1 MIRFRRTLT
10 TRLLHAFLTWTLK
23 NLVLWQPKVCWTNVL
38 IHWLLLLDQTIK
50 TSKTSKRSW
59 MQLKLVLVWTRTA
72 RTPLTQGMITLP
84 ALLLWQ
90 VLTTCW
96 TLAWKQKLTVPLHVK
111 TQSSTFCTGTKV
123 LMTSTHRWLS
133 WLWMLV
139 LMWSIWIK
147 QIWTWTFWLRIQS
160 ERRTLTWITF
170 GHKKLTLTICKL
182 ITSLL
187 VISSHNK
194 SVGLTPWLGEQLLQ
208 QISKERW
215 TLTV

>member
-1 MIRFRRTLT
+1 MKLTATKLTLFST
-10 TRLLHAFLTWTLK
+10 TAR
-23 NLVLWQPKVCWTNVL
+23 
-38 IHWLLLLDQTIK
+38 IHWLLLWLVMIQTSRIFK
-50 TSKTSKRSW
+50 TSW
-59 MQLKLVLVWTRTA
+59 MLRKPVLVWTRTA
-72 RTPLTQGMITLP
+72 LTLQTLQRTTH
-84 ALLLWQ
+84 LLL
-90 VLTTCW
+90 VLWPVPTMHW
-96 TLAWKQKLTVPLHVK
+96 TLDCKLRLSVLQHVK
-111 TQSSTFCTGTKV
+111 IQSSMFFTGTKV